1 MAGMSE
7 HEKNERVM
15 ARWSRNVGLLTAII
29 VIVNV
34 ITAAI
39 MWKQMDVMRGQLDEA
54 KTSTLITQTQLK
66 ANLRRDPI
74 VIMAVDKTK
83 LKPELSGVAATVDM
97 FDVKVTWTN
106 AGLTSATD
114 FKGWIKATV
123 IDPNGRPARRLE
135 EDCPK
140 PDPAGNIL
148 GFTTPTTIPPQ
159 GSMTYDA
166 KFLLS
171 KTTTGINNPLV
182 LIYGFVEYQDVFP
195 DSPTH
200 QRSHHDDWCI
210 HARQDDT
217 VIEGFSFWPLKE
229 TVN

>member
-1 MAGMSE
+1 MSE
-7 HEKNERVM
+7 HEKNERAM
-15 ARWSRNVGLLTAII
+15 ARWTRNVGLLTAII

-39 MWKQMDVMRGQLDEA
+39 MWKQMDVMRGQLDES

-74 VIMAVDKTK
+74 VIAALDKTK
-83 LKPELSGVAATVDM
+83 LKPELSGVATTDDM

-114 FKGWIKATV
+114 YKGWIKTLV
-123 IDPNGRPARRLE
+123 IDPNGRPVHRLE

-140 PDPAGNIL
+140 SDPAENLLHFIA
-148 GFTTPTTIPPQ
+148 PMTIPPQ
-159 GSMTYDA
+159 GSMPYDA
-166 KFLLS
+166 KFPVS
-171 KTTTGINNPLV
+171 KTTTGPNHPLI
-182 LIYGFVEYQDVFP
+182 LIYGYIEYRDVFP

-200 QRSHHDDWCI
+200 HSWHHDDWCLQ
-210 HARQDDT
+210 ARQDDT
-217 VIEGFSFWPLKE
+217 LIEGFSFWPLQE
-229 TVN
+229 TVD